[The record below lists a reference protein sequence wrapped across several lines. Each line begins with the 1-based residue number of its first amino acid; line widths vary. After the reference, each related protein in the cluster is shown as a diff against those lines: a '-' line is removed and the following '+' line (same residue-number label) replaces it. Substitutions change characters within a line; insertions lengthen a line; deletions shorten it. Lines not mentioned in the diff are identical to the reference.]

1 MVARTVRAALSYPST
16 AAVFAARTAV
26 RVSGNP
32 DRVAI
37 RSRAEPGVSDETSCN
52 AKGDSVIL
60 SVRLPEEVEARLERL
75 AKETGRT
82 KSYYARAAILE
93 KIEDM
98 EDMHL
103 AEHVLD
109 RIRKGEENIVSADE
123 IWRELEDCER

>member
-1 MVARTVRAALSYPST
+1 M
-16 AAVFAARTAV
+16 
-26 RVSGNP
+26 
-32 DRVAI
+32 
-37 RSRAEPGVSDETSCN
+37 
-52 AKGDSVIL
+52 L

-98 EDMHL
+98 EDMYL

-109 RIRKGEENIVSADE
+109 RIRKGKEKLVSADE
-123 IWRELEDCER
+123 MWRELED

>member
-1 MVARTVRAALSYPST
+1 M
-16 AAVFAARTAV
+16 
-26 RVSGNP
+26 
-32 DRVAI
+32 
-37 RSRAEPGVSDETSCN
+37 
-52 AKGDSVIL
+52 L

-82 KSYYARAAILE
+82 KSCYARAAILE

>member
-1 MVARTVRAALSYPST
+1 M
-16 AAVFAARTAV
+16 
-26 RVSGNP
+26 
-32 DRVAI
+32 
-37 RSRAEPGVSDETSCN
+37 
-52 AKGDSVIL
+52 L

-103 AEHVLD
+103 AEHALD
-109 RIRKGEENIVSADE
+109 RIRNGEENIVSADE
-123 IWRELEDCER
+123 I

>member
-1 MVARTVRAALSYPST
+1 M
-16 AAVFAARTAV
+16 
-26 RVSGNP
+26 
-32 DRVAI
+32 
-37 RSRAEPGVSDETSCN
+37 
-52 AKGDSVIL
+52 L
-60 SVRLPEEVEARLERL
+60 SVRLPAEVETRLERL

-109 RIRKGEENIVSADE
+109 RIREGEEKIVSADE
-123 IWRELEDCER
+123 IWRELED

>member
-1 MVARTVRAALSYPST
+1 M
-16 AAVFAARTAV
+16 
-26 RVSGNP
+26 
-32 DRVAI
+32 
-37 RSRAEPGVSDETSCN
+37 
-52 AKGDSVIL
+52 L

-109 RIRKGEENIVSADE
+109 RIRNGEEDIVSADE
-123 IWRELEDCER
+123 IWRELED